1 MKRILLLLADGFE
14 LLEAAAFTDVFG
26 WADIDG
32 EEKIELIS
40 VGLRSPLKC
49 TFGFSALPD
58 KTLHEVDLTEFDALA
73 IPGGFDG
80 AGFYQ
85 DAYSDEFSDVIQ
97 YFKAQHK
104 PIASVCVASLAL
116 GHAGVLKN
124 RRATVYHQVGGKR
137 KEQLEAF
144 GAHFVDQAVVV
155 DEGLISSTG
164 PGTGVE
170 VALQLLS
177 DLTSVKNMQHIR
189 QLMRLPEP
197 SKQWSAQP
205 QVV

>member
-32 EEKIELIS
+32 EEKIELLS

-49 TFGFSALPD
+49 TFGFSAIPD
-58 KTLHEVDLTEFDALA
+58 KVLSEVDLTEFDALA

-80 AGFYQ
+80 AGFYG
-85 DAYSDEFSDVIQ
+85 DAYSVEFSDVIQ
-97 YFKAQHK
+97 FFESQNK

-124 RRATVYHQVGGKR
+124 RRATVYHQAGGKR

-144 GAHFVDQAVVV
+144 GAHFIDKAVVC
-155 DEGLISSTG
+155 DGGMISSTG

-177 DLTSVKNMQHIR
+177 DLTSEKNTQHIR
-189 QLMRLPEP
+189 ELMRLPEP
-197 SKQWSAQP
+197 TQEWLNQKQVA
-205 QVV
+205 